1 MLNKEVDLGEP
12 TSFLDHANLG
22 CTRRHCETSK
32 DIVDNYVFHAA
43 RIWLC
48 STRVL
53 HSARVCCR
61 RCATCEYVSP
71 RSFCSGLEGGSPKG
85 SRSRSSFLPWLRSLA
100 HVGCSLKWNKRGRG
114 IKDSAALFI
123 SDTLKKGAM
132 NLEVAKKLRE
142 VSRKWEQLNKNKSF
156 CMTKWE
162 DVTNEK
168 YASF

>member
-1 MLNKEVDLGEP
+1 MCC
-12 TSFLDHANLG
+12 HAHALHLQRERA
-22 CTRRHCETSK
+22 CATCVYVECARAVHARRLEQVS
-32 DIVDNYVFHAA
+32 HAA

-53 HSARVCCR
+53 HSARVRCR

-71 RSFCSGLEGGSPKG
+71 RAFWSGWERGSLKE
-85 SRSRSSFLPWLRSLA
+85 SRSRCSFLPWLRSLA
-100 HVGCSLKWNKRGRG
+100 HVGCSLKSNKRGSG

-123 SDTLKKGAM
+123 SDTLKRGAT
-132 NLEVAKKLRE
+132 NLELAKKLGE

-168 YASF
+168 CASFF